1 MIWKTVSV
9 IKRHYKSNLVNWKLK
24 SSGVF
29 VKMEDEISKILK
41 KCLWFIPCILKQYLK
56 LDNFFSLNNN
66 VNFTNI
72 RIIRLLFN

>member
-1 MIWKTVSV
+1 MTWKTVSV
-9 IKRHYKSNLVNWKLK
+9 IKWHYQSNLANWKLK

-29 VKMEDEISKILK
+29 VKMEDKISKILK

-56 LDNFFSLNNN
+56 LDNSFSLNNN
-66 VNFTNI
+66 VNFTDI